1 MHSEGS
7 NISVEGSD
15 ICTLNLACTKEHFEI
30 AKLFITKKM
39 YDVHGMF
46 QPFFALCT
54 NSSASVQYNY
64 VQSVI

>member
-15 ICTLNLACTKEHFEI
+15 VCTLNLACAKEHFEI

-39 YDVHGMF
+39 YDVNGMF
-46 QPFFALCT
+46 QPFLALYT
-54 NSSASVQYNY
+54 NSSASVRYMY
-64 VQSVI
+64 S